1 MITTK
6 YNDNITTYKYQKSYD
21 KNQINCEFFKK
32 YIIID
37 IQKIKLLIGR
47 FQEPI
52 PLHFSLQPNFLV
64 SITPKSTNLIQ
75 IKCRDTAGL
84 ALPVVI

>member
-1 MITTK
+1 MIPKPTPL
-6 YNDNITTYKYQKSYD
+6 
-21 KNQINCEFFKK
+21 F
-32 YIIID
+32 
-37 IQKIKLLIGR
+37 LI
-47 FQEPI
+47 
-52 PLHFSLQPNFLV
+52 LQPNSLV